1 MNDVKEPAI
10 IPYDDGL
17 RQEVIA
23 LWDACGLTRP
33 WNDPNKDIDR
43 KLSDPLGGFFVM
55 VLEDR
60 VIGSV
65 MAGYDGHR
73 GAIYYLSVDPE
84 HQSAGF
90 GRKLMDHCESFL
102 IDLGCPK
109 INLFVRHG
117 NEVVKKFYQDLGYSE
132 ETAVP
137 FGKRLI
143 PDT

>member
-1 MNDVKEPAI
+1 MDDAKEPAI
-10 IPYDDGL
+10 IPYDDGM
-17 RQEVIA
+17 RQDVVA

-43 KLSDPLGGFFVM
+43 KLADPLGGFFVM
-55 VLEDR
+55 VLDDR

-73 GAIYYLSVDPE
+73 GAIYYLSVDPQ
-84 HQSAGF
+84 HQSAGY
-90 GRKLMDHCESFL
+90 GRQLMDHCEAFL
-102 IDLGCPK
+102 IGQGCPK

-117 NEVVKKFYQDLGYSE
+117 NEAVKKFYQDLGYSE

-143 PDT
+143 PDI